1 MKWRKVANTQQP
13 MLPTLI
19 LNEFIFNLRKH
30 ENASLSSKVD
40 NDSSTEGNV
49 SNREQFKVCYIVKLP
64 KFHLKMASSKM
75 TIFIR
80 TLINIPK
87 FTKPLIMD
95 ILVVIIWNCGT
106 FVGWEGTLADLFLMS
121 KSNQQKKATWDL

>member
-1 MKWRKVANTQQP
+1 MNQIKVNIKSNFQWLHQNEMVKSSQHTTANVSN
-13 MLPTLI
+13 LNS
-19 LNEFIFNLRKH
+19 NEFIFNLRKH

-40 NDSSTEGNV
+40 YDSSTEGNV

-106 FVGWEGTLADLFLMS
+106 FVG
-121 KSNQQKKATWDL
+121 